1 MALKKKKDVASITAE
16 INADV
21 DNNVAT
27 ETVVTEPVAET
38 VKPVTVEKKA
48 SAVADLLTPPKE
60 ELKTA
65 SLTLRMKPSVKKAFV
80 DLCNAKGVSQA
91 DMFEFWVKSITK

>member
-91 DMFEFWVKSITK
+91 DMFEFWVKSITQ

>member
-1 MALKKKKDVASITAE
+1 MALKKKYQNVSATVSE

-21 DNNVAT
+21 DNNAST
-27 ETVVTEPVAET
+27 ETVVTEPTT
-38 VKPVTVEKKA
+38 VKKNV
-48 SAVADLLTPPKE
+48 SGIADLLTPPKE

-80 DLCNAKGVSQA
+80 KFCEKKGVSQA
-91 DMFEFWVKSITK
+91 DMFEFWVQSIIK

>member
-1 MALKKKKDVASITAE
+1 MALKKKYQDVSATVSE

-21 DNNVAT
+21 DNNAST
-27 ETVVTEPVAET
+27 ETVVTEPAT
-38 VKPVTVEKKA
+38 VKKNV
-48 SAVADLLTPPKE
+48 SGIADLLTPPKE

-80 DLCNAKGVSQA
+80 KFCEKKRVSQA
-91 DMFEFWVKSITK
+91 DMFEFWVQSIIK